1 MAGVAFGH
9 EDELTGPIGA
19 LEPGDIP
26 ALLDQVEDHAAEIGA
41 ANLYFSTSLANHT
54 AVAHLLGRGY
64 TIDPFFASFLAD
76 ADWLKLD
83 RWIHTGIS
91 YIL

>member
-1 MAGVAFGH
+1 MATFAFGY
-9 EDELTGPIGA
+9 EDELSGPIGA
-19 LEPGDIP
+19 LEPGDMP

-41 ANLYFSTSLANHT
+41 PNLYCSTRLANHAALT
-54 AVAHLLGRGY
+54 HLLGRGY

>member
-1 MAGVAFGH
+1 MAGFANGYQ
-9 EDELTGPIGA
+9 DELTSSIGA
-19 LEPGDIP
+19 LEPGDMP
-26 ALLDQVEDHAAEIGA
+26 ALLDQIEDHAAEIGA
-41 ANLYFSTSLANHT
+41 ANPYFSTPLPNHT

-91 YIL
+91 CIR